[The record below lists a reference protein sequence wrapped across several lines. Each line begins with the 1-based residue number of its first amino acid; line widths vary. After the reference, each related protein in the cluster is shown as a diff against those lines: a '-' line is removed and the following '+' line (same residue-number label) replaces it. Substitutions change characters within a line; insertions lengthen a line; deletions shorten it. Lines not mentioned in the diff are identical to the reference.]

1 MKTAKAI
8 CKKNAAIMATER
20 SFPIKDRRFRETK
33 LAEAAPV
40 RIIMIH
46 RRISTGISN
55 RKEDKMKMVSEYPH
69 KHQNRIRLAFEP
81 IY

>member
-20 SFPIKDRRFRETK
+20 SFPIKDLRFKETK
-33 LAEAAPV
+33 LAEAPPV

-55 RKEDKMKMVSEYPH
+55 RNWKIHEKQLLDKNMKG
-69 KHQNRIRLAFEP
+69 NA
-81 IY
+81 